1 MATNRLDN
9 LRALKLANV
18 DVAFATAFGT
28 LVGGAFLVGYVK
40 HLGGSDIWIGWL
52 AAIPSLLGILQIPGA
67 IWGRGFDSYKRF
79 VLPGGLLWRVL
90 YIPLIFLPLLAI
102 DPSGKL
108 WILGLCVSIAAA
120 CVLPVNPIYND
131 WLAELIPSTSRGWF
145 FSRRNAIA
153 AGVGA
158 AIGTLGALVLD
169 YFKSEDLADLGYST
183 IFAIGVLCAGISF
196 AAFALMKDLK
206 RPNPI
211 RQPFR
216 QSLAAFMVPVRD
228 KSFRN
233 VLIFLGVFVFAQAFA
248 GNLFSAYAI
257 ETLKL
262 PFTSI
267 QLAVAAHAAGS
278 IALGPFFGFLA
289 DKYGNRPLLFMVGL
303 GLTLTPAIWLVCT
316 PGETL
321 SNTIYLILGHVYSGA
336 VWGGVA
342 VCQFNLLLATAKEDD
357 RANYLGVGMALQAL
371 VGGIAPLLG
380 AETMSWLRGSYD
392 AGTAYKT
399 VFVITMGLR
408 FASVFFLAPVKEK
421 GAVRLRETWKHLSR
435 VTPRGYAALRSL
447 SKSPSPTS
455 RARAIEEAADTQ
467 LSLAADEVI
476 SSLHDPSPRVRRR
489 AASALAKIGDEK
501 AVAALV
507 HMLNDHPD
515 LVEEEMIE
523 AMGEIMSSLSPPP
536 TPSSSSLRSN
546 EEGARKAAIEILS
559 RYLRSPRSM
568 VRRAAARALG
578 RIGDSSA
585 IPVLVEG
592 AAAQDDTDLRRA
604 SLQALRWLHAED
616 IDDVVSAALQDSH
629 PSVRIAAAEAVS
641 EMQLKGAANALRE
654 SLEKYQDEAE
664 AEVAYALGCVGTAE
678 DIPLILREA
687 AECHSVITRR
697 RCLLGVARLL
707 GVENEAYRLFM
718 TEGMNRDAALLE
730 AFGPLAKKNK
740 RIKQA
745 LDKYSAG
752 DEAGALDVLKSS
764 RPERAFAVLAGHPV
778 EELFLVA
785 AAFLKNE

>member
-1 MATNRLDN
+1 MPPNRLDN
-9 LRALKLANV
+9 LRALKMANV

-40 HLGGSDIWIGWL
+40 ELGGSDIWIGWL

-79 VLPGGLLWRVL
+79 VLPGGLLWRLL
-90 YIPLIFLPLLAI
+90 YVPLIFLPLLAL
-102 DPSGKL
+102 DDGLKL
-108 WILGLCVSIAAA
+108 WVLGLCVSVAAA

-169 YFKSEDLADLGYST
+169 YFKGEDLPDLGYAV
-183 IFAIGVLCAGISF
+183 IFGIGVLCAAISF
-196 AAFALMKDLK
+196 AAFMAMKDLK
-206 RPNPI
+206 RANPI
-211 RQPFR
+211 RQPLR
-216 QSLAAFMVPVRD
+216 QSLAAFAVPLRD

-233 VLIFLGVFVFAQAFA
+233 VLIFLGVFVFAQTFA

-321 SNTIYLILGHVYSGA
+321 ANTIYLILGHVYSGA

-357 RANYLGVGMALQAL
+357 RANYLGVGMALQAII
-371 VGGIAPLLG
+371 GGIAPLMG
-380 AETMSWLRGSYD
+380 AEMMAWLRGSYTAD
-392 AGTAYKT
+392 TAYKA
-399 VFVITMGLR
+399 VFITTMGLR
-408 FASVFFLAPVKEK
+408 FVSIFFLAPVKEK

-447 SKSPSPTS
+447 SNSPSPTS

-507 HMLNDHPD
+507 HMLIDHPD

-523 AMGEIMSSLSPPP
+523 AMGEIISALSDPP
-536 TPSSSSLRSN
+536 T
-546 EEGARKAAIEILS
+546 EAAVAILS
-559 RYLRSPRSM
+559 NYLRSPRSM

-578 RIGDSSA
+578 RIGDASA
-585 IPVLVEG
+585 IPVLLEG
-592 AAAQDDTDLRRA
+592 ASANDDTDLRRA
-604 SLQALRWLHAED
+604 SLQALRWLRADGIE
-616 IDDVVSAALQDSH
+616 DVVSTALYDPH

-641 EMQLKGAANALRE
+641 EMELKGTVHALRE
-654 SLEKYQDEAE
+654 SLETIQDEAE
-664 AEVAYALGCVGTAE
+664 SEVAYALGCVGTAE

-707 GVENEAYRLFM
+707 GVENEAYRLFLM
-718 TEGMNRDAALLE
+718 EGMGRDTALLE
-730 AFGPLAKKNK
+730 LLGPLAKKSK
-740 RIKQA
+740 KIRQA
-745 LDKYSAG
+745 MDKYSAG
-752 DEAGALDVLKSS
+752 DEAGALEILKAS
-764 RPERAFAVLAGHPV
+764 RPERAFAVLASHPV

-785 AAFLKNE
+785 AAFLKKG